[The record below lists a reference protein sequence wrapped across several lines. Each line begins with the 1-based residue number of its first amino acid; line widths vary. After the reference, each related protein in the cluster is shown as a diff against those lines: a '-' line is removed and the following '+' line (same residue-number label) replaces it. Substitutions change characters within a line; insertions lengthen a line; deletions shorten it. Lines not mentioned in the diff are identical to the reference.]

1 VLTQKEFQKE
11 RGMKFVLGLIIGLLI
26 PAVAAYCYFRFGYA
40 PVATSS
46 APMPFEERMA
56 KMALHARIQK
66 DAPKK
71 EAPIPADEANLTQGA
86 TVYLENC
93 SFCHGLPNQKASLA
107 AKGMFPLPPQLF
119 NKDEMVTDDPVGVTY
134 WKVSNGIRMTGM
146 PGFGETLSK
155 DQVWRVSVL
164 LANADKL
171 PPSVQS
177 ALVKAPAEPAPA
189 PSPAPQTRKKK

>member
-1 VLTQKEFQKE
+1 
-11 RGMKFVLGLIIGLLI
+11 MKFVFGLIIGLLI

-46 APMPFEERMA
+46 APMPFETTMA

-66 DAPKK
+66 EAPKK
-71 EAPIPADEANLTQGA
+71 EAPVPADEMNLTQGA
-86 TVYLENC
+86 AVYLENC
-93 SFCHGLPNQKASLA
+93 AFCHGLPNQKATMA

-119 NKDEMVTDDPVGVTY
+119 NKNEMVTDDPVGVTY

-146 PGFGETLSK
+146 PGFGEMLTR

-171 PPSVQS
+171 PPSVQL
-177 ALVKAPAEPAPA
+177 ALAKTPAEPAAAPA
-189 PSPAPQTRKKK
+189 PSPAQQTRKKK